1 MSSVKKQKKESR
13 GSKGRSGSALE
24 PSAVYTQSQSGFSP
38 LPIHGLRAR
47 TERSRKVF
55 GQSLGMA
62 LSDSRQIV
70 ATLKQGLSFE
80 AFERLCAELEINQAR
95 LAEVCGIAPRT
106 LARRKQEGRL
116 QFSESERVYRVAALF
131 DRATEVLGSTE
142 EARRWFKASAR
153 SLGGVAPLE
162 YADTE
167 IGAREVEDLLG
178 RLEHGVFS

>member
-1 MSSVKKQKKESR
+1 MSSAKKQQK
-13 GSKGRSGSALE
+13 GSPGRKGAGSTASE
-24 PSAVYTQSQSGFSP
+24 PTAVYTQSQAAFSP
-38 LPIHGLRAR
+38 LPVHGVRRGA
-47 TERSRKVF
+47 ERSRRVY
-55 GQSLGMA
+55 GLSLGIT
-62 LSDSRQIV
+62 LGDSRQIV

-142 EARRWFKASAR
+142 EARRWFKAAAR

-178 RLEHGVFS
+178 RLEQGVFS